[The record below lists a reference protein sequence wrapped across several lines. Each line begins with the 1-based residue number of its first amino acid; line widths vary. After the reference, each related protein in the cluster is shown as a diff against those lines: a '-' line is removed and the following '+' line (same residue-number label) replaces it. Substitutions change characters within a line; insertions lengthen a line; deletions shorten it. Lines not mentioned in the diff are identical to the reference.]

1 MSTLSVFMNEGL
13 YGFLGEPY
21 DVKQQFFTDV
31 GNCFGRKNLK
41 ELLMKYENSSY
52 NDIVIPKDM
61 VENAIDEYC
70 KMHHTTRT
78 EIDFN
83 PELIYYVFQVMA
95 TGMIALQTSGTIY
108 KNLTTN
114 VLACLKNKQA
124 VECSKP

>member
-1 MSTLSVFMNEGL
+1 MSTLSVFMNEGM
-13 YGFLGEPY
+13 YGFLGETY

-41 ELLMKYENSSY
+41 ELLMKYEDGSY

-70 KMHHTTRT
+70 KMHNTTRT
-78 EIDFN
+78 EIDYN

-95 TGMIALQTSGTIY
+95 TGMVALQEPGTIY
-108 KNLTTN
+108 KNLVTN
-114 VLACLKNKQA
+114 VLACLKSKQ
-124 VECSKP
+124 VVVISKS